1 MPAMAAMAV
10 TPEMHQQHAAEQRNR
25 EHGRSRDDAG
35 ADQARGHHNGR
46 EGGQEPSR
54 SSDRRV
60 RSPGGC
66 GTAAVGVGSL
76 DEFDPRDL
84 TDGFGES
91 GTVHWMEHYSVASP
105 AHRAIHY
112 DRWPMGG

>member
-1 MPAMAAMAV
+1 MFGHRGGVGASRRR
-10 TPEMHQQHAAEQRNR
+10 EDDSGAAESI
-25 EHGRSRDDAG
+25 EGELIDTGRDRLDPPQG
-35 ADQARGHHNGR
+35 AA
-46 EGGQEPSR
+46 QEPVVPWVGEQDLES
-54 SSDRRV
+54 V
-60 RSPGGC
+60 GG
-66 GTAAVGVGSL
+66 GGHDPVGIGSL